1 MKRIATLT
9 LIFTLSIVCL
19 TDSSAGLYPPGT
31 WDHTAMATIS
41 TLEATHI
48 VVGEVTHVSF
58 VFRQDGSE
66 PLSIV
71 TVRVDKDIKAEIKRV
86 ASEDT
91 NPVGNV
97 SEDKG
102 DTTQPTPGAKVD
114 RSNLED
120 DAALQ
125 TVSFIQVGG
134 PYEDGGYVK
143 AVGMPLLKVGDD
155 VFLRLK
161 PSSFTVTHNGQKY
174 KNCTDEYGTVYYV
187 QVDGDDVDEYI
198 IKESWQRLDV
208 NVMDMTRIVRTTLE
222 QPETMRTLERRI
234 NGNWNA
240 VTNEVRLQS
249 VMKAVAEI
257 EEELSLPSFD
267 DNDD

>member
-1 MKRIATLT
+1 MRRFATLT
-9 LIFTLSIVCL
+9 LIFALSIVCVI
-19 TDSSAGLYPPGT
+19 DSSAGLYPPGT

-58 VFRQDGSE
+58 VFWQEDSE

-71 TVRVDKDIKAEIKRV
+71 TVRVDRDIKAEIERLDNEN
-86 ASEDT
+86 ANS
-91 NPVGNV
+91 VGRV
-97 SEDKG
+97 SEEEG
-102 DTTQPTPGAKVD
+102 DVATPGETEE
-114 RSNLED
+114 ED
-120 DAALQ
+120 STPD
-125 TVSFIQVGG
+125 TVSFIQTGG
-134 PYEDGGYVK
+134 PYEDGDWVE
-143 AVGMPLLKVGDD
+143 AVGMPLLKVGDN
-155 VFLRLK
+155 VLLRLK
-161 PSSFTVTHNGQKY
+161 PSNFTVTHNGQEY
-174 KNCTDEYGTVYYV
+174 NSCTDEYGTVYYV
-187 QVDGDDVDEYI
+187 QTDGDNVDEYI

-240 VTNEVRLQS
+240 VTNEANLQS

-267 DNDD
+267 RDNYGEQYK

>member
-19 TDSSAGLYPPGT
+19 TDSSAGLYPLGT

-71 TVRVDKDIKAEIKRV
+71 TVRVDKDIKAEIERLDN
-86 ASEDT
+86 ENT
-91 NPVGNV
+91 NPVGRV
-97 SEDKG
+97 SDGEG
-102 DTTQPTPGAKVD
+102 DVPTPGETEEESSPD
-114 RSNLED
+114 
-120 DAALQ
+120 

-134 PYEDGGYVK
+134 PYEDGDYVE
-143 AVGMPLLKVGDD
+143 AVGMPLLKVGDN

-161 PSSFTVTHNGQKY
+161 PSNFTVTHNGQKY
-174 KNCTDEYGTVYYV
+174 NNCTDEYGTVYYV
-187 QVDGDDVDEYI
+187 QADGDDVDEYI
-198 IKESWQRLDV
+198 IKEAWQRLDV
-208 NVMDMTRIVRTTLE
+208 NVMDMTRMVRTTLK